1 MRYSGAVMTG
11 EGLRHNIERGAPVR
25 KPRSTS
31 TARLAAA
38 MLVLAAVLPL
48 VSAWSQG
55 GSVFRGQVVA
65 DSSFAPLPGAQVTLM
80 ELERSV
86 DAGPDGEFRFADLAA
101 GTITVRIR
109 FVGYAPQSVRVRVD
123 GRDSLVRDFLLVRVA
138 PVLANVAV
146 TAKAD
151 APVPVQLMEFERRR
165 LRGEGRFITPE
176 QMARERGRKTSEVLR
191 KIPGIYLYRLPN
203 GVQAVGSSRGT
214 MSIAR
219 TPQGRCY
226 ATVVLDGVVVSTD

>member
-48 VSAWSQG
+48 ESAWSQG

-86 DAGPDGEFRFADLAA
+86 DAGPDRSEERRVGKGCRRGWAA
-101 GTITVRIR
+101 G
-109 FVGYAPQSVRVRVD
+109 
-123 GRDSLVRDFLLVRVA
+123 
-138 PVLANVAV
+138 
-146 TAKAD
+146 
-151 APVPVQLMEFERRR
+151 
-165 LRGEGRFITPE
+165 
-176 QMARERGRKTSEVLR
+176 RERKT
-191 KIPGIYLYRLPN
+191 N
-203 GVQAVGSSRGT
+203 
-214 MSIAR
+214 
-219 TPQGRCY
+219 
-226 ATVVLDGVVVSTD
+226 